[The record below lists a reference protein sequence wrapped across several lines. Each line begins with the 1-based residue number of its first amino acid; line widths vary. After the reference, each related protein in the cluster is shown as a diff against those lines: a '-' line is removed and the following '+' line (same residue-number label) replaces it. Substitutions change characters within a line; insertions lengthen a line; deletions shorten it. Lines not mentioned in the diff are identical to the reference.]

1 MEPIRPTFGGAL
13 RGSSP
18 RALAAL
24 VVIAAFVGLVAW
36 LVLDAGR
43 TIDQL
48 GSRRA
53 DGLASRSDGA
63 DAAGSVPNAFR
74 SFRATLR
81 PGERFALV
89 FAPGTSI
96 DFQGTYRLVSLSY
109 LYPAIAVGEP
119 EKAQAVMVFGE
130 PSPAIRS
137 AFAETGVVE
146 GVWLGH
152 R

>member
-1 MEPIRPTFGGAL
+1 MESARLSLGAAR

-18 RALAAL
+18 RVVVAL
-24 VVIAAFVGLVAW
+24 VAIATFVGLVAW
-36 LVLDAGR
+36 QALDAGR

-53 DGLASRSDGA
+53 DALASRSDGA
-63 DAAGSVPNAFR
+63 DAAGSAPEAFR
-74 SFRATLR
+74 SFRATLHA
-81 PGERFALV
+81 GERFALV

-96 DFQGTYRLVSLSY
+96 DDQGTYRLVSLSY
-109 LYPAIAVGEP
+109 LYPGIAVADP

-130 PSPAIRS
+130 PSAAIRS
-137 AFAETGVVE
+137 AFEETGVVD

>member
-1 MEPIRPTFGGAL
+1 MRFTL
-13 RGSSP
+13 RGGFRGASP

-24 VVIAAFVGLVAW
+24 AVVGVFVAVVARQAW
-36 LVLDAGR
+36 DAGR
-43 TIDQL
+43 EIDAL
-48 GSRRA
+48 GPQRRDA
-53 DGLASRSDGA
+53 LASRSDGA
-63 DAAGSVPNAFR
+63 DSAGSAPQAFR

-89 FAPGTSI
+89 FAPGTSTN
-96 DFQGTYRLVSLSY
+96 DQGTYRLVSLSY
-109 LYPAIAVGEP
+109 LYPAIAVTDP

-130 PSPAIRS
+130 PSAAIR
-137 AFAETGVVE
+137 ADFDETGDVD

>member
-1 MEPIRPTFGGAL
+1 MEPERLTFGGAL

-18 RALAAL
+18 RALATI

-43 TIDQL
+43 TIEQL

-74 SFRATLR
+74 SFRATLQ

-109 LYPAIAVGEP
+109 LYPATAVDEP

-130 PSPAIRS
+130 PSAAVRS
-137 AFAETGVVE
+137 AFAETGVVD

>member
-1 MEPIRPTFGGAL
+1 ML
-13 RGSSP
+13 RGSPP

-36 LVLDAGR
+36 HAWDAGR
-43 TIDQL
+43 QIDEL
-48 GSRRA
+48 GAARTEA
-53 DGLASRSDGA
+53 LGSRSDGA
-63 DAAGSVPNAFR
+63 DSAGSAPEAFR

-89 FAPGTSI
+89 FAPDTSI
-96 DFQGTYRLVSLSY
+96 DDQGTYRLVSLSY
-109 LYPAIAVGEP
+109 LYPGVAVTDP
-119 EKAQAVMVFGE
+119 EKAEAVMVFGE
-130 PSPAIRS
+130 PSPAIR
-137 AFAETGVVE
+137 AEFHETAVVD